1 MHVHELLDDGIH
13 FNIIGDTMERA
24 IELIAAI
31 NCLVIGLSHVV
42 QPRVWADFFMW
53 LRSKGPAGSFAN
65 GFLALSFGALIV
77 GFHNVWTGI
86 PAVLTF
92 IGWAQVLKSVI
103 AFVFPQVG
111 LRSMAMAS
119 PENARVFVPG
129 GVLLM
134 GVGMLLVYHLVRTA
148 A

>member
-1 MHVHELLDDGIH
+1 
-13 FNIIGDTMERA
+13 MERA
-24 IELIAAI
+24 IEVIAAI

-42 QPRVWADFFMW
+42 RPHAWVDFFAW

-65 GFLALSFGALIV
+65 GFLSLSFGALIV

-92 IGWAQVLKSVI
+92 IGWAQVLKSVT

-111 LRSMAMAS
+111 LKSMA
-119 PENARVFVPG
+119 NATHERAWIFVPG

-134 GVGMLLVYHLVRTA
+134 GIGGLLVYHLVTTA
-148 A
+148 GS

>member
-1 MHVHELLDDGIH
+1 
-13 FNIIGDTMERA
+13 MERA
-24 IELIAAI
+24 IEVIAAI

-42 QPRVWADFFMW
+42 QPRAWVDFFTW

-65 GFLALSFGALIV
+65 GFLSLSFGALIV

-92 IGWAQVLKSVI
+92 IGWAQVAKSVV
-103 AFVFPQVG
+103 AFVFPRVG
-111 LRSMAMAS
+111 LKSMANAS
-119 PENARVFVPG
+119 PDKAWVFVPG

-134 GVGMLLVYHLVRTA
+134 GIGGLLVYHLVA
-148 A
+148 SA